1 MDQDMSRA
9 VEILTRNEN
18 RLTGLIQELASM
30 FPGVANGL
38 AWKETIW
45 LEQRKWRKGP
55 TDPYDYQLDIR
66 AAWLKLARE
75 GRLRAEM
82 THSGLAITEL
92 DADPLAP
99 KDLEEILFKLLD
111 GLNGGCLM
119 YRDLFSAVDQY
130 LGLSLGQHKAVLGAV
145 LGDQSS
151 KRYLRADF
159 SQKQQ
164 LRVCKGLRFDEWR
177 VTMEKPASPS
187 VTNNSFNFNAKVG
200 AAQTGASYV
209 ANVHQ
214 ASMESAFADL
224 KVALEALL
232 QDLKSAGMDPAEHQE
247 AADYID
253 KTIREID
260 SEKPN
265 KGMITALCSGLVT
278 TVQTLGSA
286 SAAYGVV
293 TADFA
298 KLGVSL
304 LG

>member
-1 MDQDMSRA
+1 MDQDMLRA
-9 VEILTRNEN
+9 VEILSRNEN
-18 RLTGLIQELASM
+18 RLTGMIQELASM

-45 LEQRKWRKGP
+45 LEQRNWRKGP
-55 TDPYDYQLDIR
+55 KDPYDYQLDIG

-75 GRLRAEM
+75 GRLHAEM
-82 THSGLAITEL
+82 THTGLAITEL

-111 GLNGGCLM
+111 GLNGGWLM
-119 YRDLFSAVDQY
+119 YHDLFVAVDQY
-130 LGLSLGQHKAVLGAV
+130 LGLSLGQHKAVLVAV
-145 LGDQSS
+145 LEELSS
-151 KRYLRADF
+151 KRYLRADV

-177 VTMEKPASPS
+177 TTMDKPASPS

-200 AAQTGASYV
+200 AVQTGAGSV

-214 ASMESAFADL
+214 ASTESAFADL
-224 KVALEALL
+224 KAALEALL
-232 QDLKSAGMDPAEHQE
+232 QDLKSADMAPTKRQE

-253 KTIREID
+253 KTIHEID

-265 KGMITALCSGLVT
+265 KGMITALCSGLAT

-286 SAAYGVV
+286 SAAYGLV
-293 TADFA
+293 TAAFA

-304 LG
+304 

>member
-1 MDQDMSRA
+1 MDQDMLRA
-9 VEILTRNEN
+9 VEILSQNEN
-18 RLTGLIQELASM
+18 RLTGMIQELASM

-45 LEQRKWRKGP
+45 LEQRNWQKGP
-55 TDPYDYQLDIR
+55 TDPYDYQLDIG

-75 GRLRAEM
+75 GRLHAEM
-82 THSGLAITEL
+82 THRGLAITEL

-99 KDLEEILFKLLD
+99 EDLEEILFKLLD
-111 GLNGGCLM
+111 GLSGGWLM
-119 YRDLFSAVDQY
+119 YHDLFAAVDQY
-130 LGLSLGQHKAVLGAV
+130 LGLSLGQHKAVLVAV
-145 LGDQSS
+145 LEDLSS
-151 KRYLRADF
+151 KRYLRADV

-177 VTMEKPASPS
+177 ITMDKPASPS

-200 AAQTGASYV
+200 AVQTGAGSV

-214 ASMESAFADL
+214 ASTDSAFADL
-224 KVALEALL
+224 KAALEALL
-232 QDLKSAGMDPAEHQE
+232 QDLKSADIAPAERQE

-253 KTIREID
+253 KTIHEID

-265 KGMITALCSGLVT
+265 KGMITALCSGLAT

-286 SAAYGVV
+286 SAAYGLV
-293 TADFA
+293 TAAFA